1 MSINPKT
8 AGSALFL
15 AVALIAVNLV
25 QAQPRPSA
33 AAPAAPAASQPVGS
47 DEVFSRWDTDHNKS
61 LSREE
66 FKVGWDQVQANL
78 LIFKLRETFASMDTN
93 KDGVLEAPEYANLEL
108 VRKAGASAP
117 PMSTFDTNKSQTL
130 DFKEYVGFIKAM
142 VRTKP

>member
-1 MSINPKT
+1 MPI
-8 AGSALFL
+8 G
-15 AVALIAVNLV
+15 I
-25 QAQPRPSA
+25 RP
-33 AAPAAPAASQPVGS
+33 Q
-47 DEVFSRWDTDHNKS
+47 R
-61 LSREE
+61 
-66 FKVGWDQVQANL
+66 QVQANL

-142 VRTKP
+142 VKTKP